1 MLNIGFIGC
10 GNMGSIIAM
19 AVNKCQKECRFFLSD
34 LNHQN
39 ANLLSC
45 ETGGKV
51 CDNIEIAKSCDFVF
65 LAVKPNIIPSVLK
78 EIAPHLKKDAVVVSM
93 AAGVNS
99 QSIESALD
107 GNAVI
112 RIMPNTPAAVGMG
125 VILYTA
131 NGANNDTLE
140 LFLELLGRAGSL
152 VNIDEALID
161 AATAVSGCSPAY
173 AYMFIDAIAKG
184 GAECGV
190 PYKETLK
197 LAALTVK
204 GAAEMVLKSDI
215 SPEKLCQNVCSP
227 GGSTIEGVKVL
238 ENSGF
243 GDNVNDCIQA
253 AYKRTKELSN

>member
-19 AVNKCQKECRFFLSD
+19 AVNNSNQDCKFFLSD

-39 ANLLSC
+39 ANKLSC

-51 CDNIEIAKSCDFVF
+51 CDNKEIAKDCDFVF
-65 LAVKPNIIPSVLK
+65 LAVKPNVIPSVLK

-93 AAGVNS
+93 AAGVS
-99 QSIESALD
+99 VESIQGALN

-125 VILYTA
+125 VILYVA
-131 NGANNDTLE
+131 KGVNNDAVD
-140 LFLELLGRAGSL
+140 LFLELLEKAGSL
-152 VNIDEALID
+152 VPMEEGLID

-184 GAECGV
+184 GANCEV
-190 PYKETLK
+190 PYNDALK

-204 GAAEMVLKSDI
+204 GAAEMVLKSGI
-215 SPEKLCQNVCSP
+215 APEKLCQNVCSP

-243 GDNVNDCIQA
+243 ENTINACIEA
-253 AYKRTKELSN
+253 ACKRTKELSK

>member
-19 AVNKCQKECRFFLSD
+19 AVNKSQKECKFFLSD

-39 ANLLSC
+39 ANSLSC

-51 CDNIEIAKSCDFVF
+51 CDNIEIAKSCDFIF
-65 LAVKPNIIPSVLK
+65 LAVKPNIIPLVLK

-93 AAGVNS
+93 AAGVSS
-99 QSIESALD
+99 QSIANALN

-125 VILYTA
+125 VILYTP
-131 NGANNDTLE
+131 NGANNDMLE
-140 LFLELLGRAGSL
+140 LFLELLGNAGSL
-152 VNIDEALID
+152 VNIDETLID

-184 GAECGV
+184 GAESGV
-190 PYKETLK
+190 PYKEALK

-243 GDNVNDCIQA
+243 SDNVNECIQA